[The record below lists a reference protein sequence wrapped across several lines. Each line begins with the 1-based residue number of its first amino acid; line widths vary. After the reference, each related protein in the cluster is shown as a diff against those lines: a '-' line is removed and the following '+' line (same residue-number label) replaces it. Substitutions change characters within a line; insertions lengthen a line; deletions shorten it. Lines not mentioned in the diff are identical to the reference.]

1 MEPGEVELL
10 CHRKVMTGSAIE
22 GRGEATFP
30 LLLLGASRRARL
42 LLTKEGTPER
52 SALGF
57 THAKVR
63 KANCS
68 LDT

>member
-1 MEPGEVELL
+1 
-10 CHRKVMTGSAIE
+10 MTGLATE
-22 GRGEATFP
+22 GRGEATSP
-30 LLLLGASRRARL
+30 PLLLGAFRPGA
-42 LLTKEGTPER
+42 TFTYKGGTPER